1 MARPWGL
8 RESAGGA
15 LSITSSLTL
24 EESLRR
30 LSNPALLPL
39 LVLDRIRAWR
49 REQGWM
55 NKVTLL
61 QVMMLKCTRA

>member
-15 LSITSSLTL
+15 LSMTSSLTL

-30 LSNPALLPL
+30 LSKPALLPL

-49 REQGWM
+49 HEQGWM
-55 NKVTLL
+55 NKKAFL
-61 QVMMLKCTRA
+61 QVMVLECTRA